1 MPWTQHCPSLTRCS
15 TVSETTTLTTLQRQH
30 AAVVADIQTFRRRFY
45 FRNLD
50 LLDRSTADKV
60 QGMLLAMMGAPHPP
74 APHLLDEVQALFER
88 NTGLTG
94 I

>member
-1 MPWTQHCPSLTRCS
+1 MLWTQPCPSLTRCS

-30 AAVVADIQTFRRRFY
+30 AAVVADIQMLRRKFY
-45 FRNLD
+45 LRNIDLVDHTTAEAIYD
-50 LLDRSTADKV
+50 LLSHQSHT
-60 QGMLLAMMGAPHPP
+60 MYGAWEP
-74 APHLLDEVQALFER
+74 LLDEVQAQFER

>member
-1 MPWTQHCPSLTRCS
+1 M
-15 TVSETTTLTTLQRQH
+15 TTPTLTTLQRQH
-30 AAVVADIQTFRRRFY
+30 AAVVADIQAYRRRFY
-45 FRNLD
+45 FRNLE
-50 LLDRSTADKV
+50 LLDRVMADKV
-60 QGMLLAMMGAPHPP
+60 QGLLLAMPHPP

>member
-1 MPWTQHCPSLTRCS
+1 MAENAALTA
-15 TVSETTTLTTLQRQH
+15 LQRQH
-30 AAVVADIQTFRRRFY
+30 AAVVADIQEYRRRFY

-50 LLDRSTADKV
+50 LLDRAMADKV
-60 QGMLLAMMGAPHPP
+60 QGMLLAMMVTPHPP

>member
-1 MPWTQHCPSLTRCS
+1 MLWTQPCPSLTRCS
-15 TVSETTTLTTLQRQH
+15 TVSETAALTTLQRQH
-30 AAVVADIQTFRRRFY
+30 AAVVADIQAYRRKFY

-50 LLDRSTADKV
+50 LLDRATADKV
-60 QGMLLAMMGAPHPP
+60 QGMLLAMPHPP
-74 APHLLDEVQALFER
+74 APRLLDEVQALFER

>member
-1 MPWTQHCPSLTRCS
+1 VTAH
-15 TVSETTTLTTLQRQH
+15 TLTTLQRQH
-30 AAVVADIQTFRRRFY
+30 AAVVADIQVFRRRFY

-50 LLDRSTADKV
+50 LLDRVTADKV
-60 QGMLLAMMGAPHPP
+60 GGLLLALPHPL